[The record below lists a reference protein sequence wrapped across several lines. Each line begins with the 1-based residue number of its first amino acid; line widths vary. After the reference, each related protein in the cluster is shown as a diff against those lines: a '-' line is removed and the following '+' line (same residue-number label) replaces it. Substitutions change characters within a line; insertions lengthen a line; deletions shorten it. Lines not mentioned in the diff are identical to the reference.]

1 MVTTSEKQR
10 LRMHI
15 FITALTAALSLSAAG
30 TAWAQD
36 PETTTKGSVTEAGSG
51 ALIGSSSDSDP
62 SQQANQEGP
71 RENNQETNQQNQTVS
86 TSFDELQL
94 FADTFD
100 AIRRGYVEDVTDA
113 ELFEMAVKGMLTSLD
128 PHSAYLTDDGY
139 SNLQES
145 TEGQFTGLGIE
156 IGYRGGFISIVT
168 PIDGSPAEDAGLQ
181 AGDVILKID
190 GTSTQGMSTNESSTY
205 MRGPEGTTVT
215 LEIGRAGESQP
226 FDVVVT
232 RGVIDVPSVRSREI
246 DPGYWLIRVSRFQ
259 RDSGKEVT
267 DALNDALAKGPVN
280 GVVLDVR
287 NNPGGVLNASVE
299 MASNFLD
306 GGLVV
311 YTQGRHPDSK
321 TILEAEP
328 GELLP
333 GVPVVVMVNGGS
345 ASASEIIA
353 GALQDRGRAVI
364 MGTRSFGK
372 GSVQTVLPVSETKAL
387 KLTTSLYYTPNG
399 RSIQADGIVPDVIVE
414 RAKLTNLEQGR
425 RIREADLN
433 RSLKNTAETQASE
446 TKEMASLREGDNQ
459 LYEAF
464 TLLKGINVYKSID
477 AKRLQEVTPK
487 RVESTDNAENSEQLE
502 GSE

>member
-1 MVTTSEKQR
+1 MFITSEKQG
-10 LRMHI
+10 LRAHV
-15 FITALTAALSLSAAG
+15 FITVLAAAISLVAVGDAVGQTAKSVGEESVEAPSLEKASE
-30 TAWAQD
+30 
-36 PETTTKGSVTEAGSG
+36 PNSE
-51 ALIGSSSDSDP
+51 SDQTQRSNEK
-62 SQQANQEGP
+62 SE
-71 RENNQETNQQNQTVS
+71 TVS
-86 TSFDELQL
+86 TAFDELKL

-100 AIRRGYVEDVTDA
+100 AIRRGYVEEVTDA

-156 IGYRGGFISIVT
+156 IGSRGGFISIVT

-205 MRGPEGTTVT
+205 MRGSEGTTVT
-215 LEIGRAGESQP
+215 LEIGRMGESQP
-226 FDVVVT
+226 LDIVVT
-232 RGVIDVPSVRSREI
+232 RGIIDVPSVRAREI
-246 DPGYWLIRVSRFQ
+246 DPGYWLVRVSRFQ
-259 RDSGKEVT
+259 RDSGTEVM
-267 DALNDALAKGPVN
+267 DALNDALSKGPVN

-321 TILEAEP
+321 TELEAAP

-399 RSIQADGIVPDVIVE
+399 RSIQADGIVPDVVVE
-414 RAKLTNLEQGR
+414 RAKLTNVEQGR
-425 RIREADLN
+425 RLREADLN
-433 RSLKNTAETQASE
+433 RSLKNSAEAQASE
-446 TKEMASLREGDNQ
+446 TEEMADLRGDDNQ

-477 AKRLQEVTPK
+477 ARRSRNPVPAQAVPKDNTETIEQEDD
-487 RVESTDNAENSEQLE
+487 SA
-502 GSE
+502 